1 VAKNYYDITLAL
13 SGLCQSMRLVQQLAY
28 EGICDKDALR
38 ALLNSLLQTDPPSTL
53 AVYGNKDVALKI
65 GLETLQC
72 ILNIN
77 HQPLSTELIRYT
89 LGIMVLERKLSTN
102 KSALNTLGIRIA
114 QLDRQLVQFNLS
126 TDAMCSLL
134 ASIYTDVISP
144 LGARI
149 QVFGN
154 PDKLKNQSVQ
164 DKIRAALL
172 AGIRSAVLWKQRGG
186 GRWQLMFSRHRLL
199 KQIQSI
205 LARC

>member
-1 VAKNYYDITLAL
+1 MVKNYYDITLAL
-13 SGLCQSMRLVQQLAY
+13 SGLCQSIRLVQQLAY
-28 EGICDKDALR
+28 EGICDKDALH
-38 ALLNSLLQTDPPSTL
+38 ASLNSLLQIDPPSTL
-53 AVYGNKDVALKI
+53 AVYGNNDVALKI

-77 HQPLSTELIRYT
+77 HQPLSTELIRYA

-102 KSALNTLGIRIA
+102 KSALNILGGRIS
-114 QLDRQLVQFNLS
+114 QLDRQLAHFNLG
-126 TDAMCSLL
+126 TDVMFSLL

-149 QVFGN
+149 QVLGN
-154 PDKLKNQSVQ
+154 PDKLKNQLVQ
-164 DKIRAALL
+164 DKIRATLL

-186 GRWQLMFSRHRLL
+186 GRWQLMFSRHHLL